1 MFNYTVEVGTVS
13 HKIHNKTHLKS
24 LKDIHPIAIALSQ
37 KNSNRRNAFLFSKKL
52 WQLCVHLYTHKNYL
66 ERLAEAALLF
76 GAGDWDLLL
85 FPADGWGRVRR
96 DLVGVPGGEGAAS
109 LDEEDVLG
117 FV

>member
-1 MFNYTVEVGTVS
+1 MFRVGEGDLERAAAAVPGAG
-13 HKIHNKTHLKS
+13 
-24 LKDIHPIAIALSQ
+24 D
-37 KNSNRRNAFLFSKKL
+37 
-52 WQLCVHLYTHKNYL
+52 L
-66 ERLAEAALLF
+66 ERLVEAALLF

>member
-1 MFNYTVEVGTVS
+1 MCTFVY
-13 HKIHNKTHLKS
+13 
-24 LKDIHPIAIALSQ
+24 A
-37 KNSNRRNAFLFSKKL
+37 
-52 WQLCVHLYTHKNYL
+52 WNYL

-117 FV
+117 FVWVTV